1 LVFAFLEVYKKTVLT
16 TESEALIAKTGFVY
30 CEMQSFQTTIL
41 AAKVTLSLAF
51 LIYASWSDYKTREV
65 TNRVWVIYAPIAL
78 MLTLAGILL
87 NEQELLAKLSL
98 FGLSFGVTAA
108 FALILFYSGGFGGAD
123 SKALMCIALALPFS
137 TETLFHPI
145 LPSGISP
152 LSQILF
158 PLTIFSNSV
167 LFAAASGIYMLLRNL
182 IQRKTTGTKL
192 FEGALATEP
201 IGKKILVLVTGY
213 KIPVAK
219 LKEKWHIYPME
230 DVKDNGE
237 NPPERMLVVVPKDEG
252 RNGIVE
258 RLSNAIDT
266 GKIGNR
272 VWVTPGL
279 PMLIFVTIGLIVALL
294 FGDLVWLLISFV
306 LG

>member
-1 LVFAFLEVYKKTVLT
+1 
-16 TESEALIAKTGFVY
+16 
-30 CEMQSFQTTIL
+30 MQPFQTTIL
-41 AAKVTLSLAF
+41 AAKVTLSLTF
-51 LIYASWSDYKTREV
+51 LVFASWSDYKTREV
-65 TNRVWVIYAPIAL
+65 TNRVWAIYAPIAL
-78 MLTLAGILL
+78 MLTLAEILL
-87 NEQELLAKLSL
+87 SEQELFVKLSL

-145 LPSGISP
+145 FSSGISP

-182 IQRKTTGTKL
+182 VQRATTGTKL
-192 FEGALATEP
+192 FEGALSAES
-201 IGKKILVLVTGY
+201 IGKKILALVTGY
-213 KIPVAK
+213 KVPIAK

-230 DVKDNGE
+230 DVRDNGE
-237 NPPERMLVVVPKDEG
+237 NPPERKLVIVPKDEG

-266 GKIGNR
+266 EKISNL

-279 PMLIFVTIGLIVALL
+279 PMLIFVTIGLIASLL
-294 FGDLVWLLISFV
+294 FGDLVWLMISFV

>member
-78 MLTLAGILL
+78 MLTFAEILL
-87 NEQELLAKLSL
+87 NEQELLAKLPL

-237 NPPERMLVVVPKDEG
+237 NPPERRLVVVPKDEG